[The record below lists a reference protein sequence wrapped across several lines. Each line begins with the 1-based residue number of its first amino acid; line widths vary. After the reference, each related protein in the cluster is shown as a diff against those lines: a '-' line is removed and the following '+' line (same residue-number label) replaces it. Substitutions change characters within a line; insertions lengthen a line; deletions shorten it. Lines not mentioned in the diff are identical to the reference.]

1 MNILTF
7 FDPCDMFIARMEDHV
22 ATATL
27 EKPITVVADSCSCPP
42 ASTSPSVT
50 KVEAE
55 TYAEWFKALADPTR
69 IRILN
74 LLAQSDEPVCVCEIV
89 DQFPLGQSA
98 ISHHLKILRD
108 VRFVL
113 AERRG
118 TFMYY
123 RVNAKC
129 LAAFPDAARRILDQ

>member
-1 MNILTF
+1 M
-7 FDPCDMFIARMEDHV
+7 

-27 EKPITVVADSCSCPP
+27 DNSVTVSADTCACLPLGT
-42 ASTSPSVT
+42 STSVT
-50 KVEAE
+50 KAEAE

-69 IRILN
+69 IGILN
-74 LLAQSDEPVCVCEIV
+74 LLARNHEPVCVCDIV

-123 RVNAKC
+123 RVNTNC